1 MNRSNQRSFIST
13 GMLFYKAKKNARKK
27 IEKAIDRLGLILF
40 CIRAALATTF
50 VGFLFFGCLFFLPAF
65 FH

>member
-1 MNRSNQRSFIST
+1 MNRSKRRSFIST
-13 GMLFYKAKKNARKK
+13 EMLFCKAKKNARKK